1 MQNSLYQ
8 KVGNATKWSAITEL
22 LSKIVTPISNMALAR
37 ILEPSAFGIV
47 STITMITSFA
57 DVFTDAGFQ
66 KYIIQH
72 QFQNAEEKEN
82 CINVAFWTN
91 LGISTLIWLLIIFF
105 VKPISRFVGAEGSEN
120 AILVASAVIILT
132 AFSSIQIAIYKS
144 IFDFKTLFI
153 VKCVLVAVPFVIT
166 IPVALVIRSYW
177 ALIVGNLC
185 LNGINAI
192 VLTVKS
198 PWKPRKYFN
207 FALFKKM
214 FSFSIWALTDNVL
227 NWFTTWGDTFI
238 VGVALS
244 TYYVGLYKTSIN
256 TVNSI
261 MNIIT
266 GATTGVLLTA
276 LSKLQKDK
284 DGFDKMLFTFQ
295 HSVAIFLLPM
305 GAGIFMYRDVVT
317 GILLGE
323 QWGEVSDFIGLWGMM
338 SAVAIL
344 FNTYGSCVC
353 IAKGR
358 PRLSAIA
365 QLAQI
370 VVLFPVVYI
379 TSRMDFRALYTA
391 RTFVRIEG
399 ILVFVLIMKLCF
411 RISIF
416 KMLRG
421 LLIPVVCTGIMVVA
435 ASALRT
441 VSNTFC
447 WNIISIGVCTML
459 YFAVMLLFPKERHEI
474 LAVVHGILRK
484 VKNN

>member
-1 MQNSLYQ
+1 
-8 KVGNATKWSAITEL
+8 
-22 LSKIVTPISNMALAR
+22 
-37 ILEPSAFGIV
+37 
-47 STITMITSFA
+47 
-57 DVFTDAGFQ
+57 
-66 KYIIQH
+66 
-72 QFQNAEEKEN
+72 
-82 CINVAFWTN
+82 
-91 LGISTLIWLLIIFF
+91 
-105 VKPISRFVGAEGSEN
+105 
-120 AILVASAVIILT
+120 
-132 AFSSIQIAIYKS
+132 
-144 IFDFKTLFI
+144 
-153 VKCVLVAVPFVIT
+153 
-166 IPVALVIRSYW
+166 
-177 ALIVGNLC
+177 
-185 LNGINAI
+185 
-192 VLTVKS
+192 
-198 PWKPRKYFN
+198 
-207 FALFKKM
+207 
-214 FSFSIWALTDNVL
+214 
-227 NWFTTWGDTFI
+227 
-238 VGVALS
+238 
-244 TYYVGLYKTSIN
+244 
-256 TVNSI
+256 
-261 MNIIT
+261 
-266 GATTGVLLTA
+266 
-276 LSKLQKDK
+276 
-284 DGFDKMLFTFQ
+284 
-295 HSVAIFLLPM
+295 
-305 GAGIFMYRDVVT
+305 MYRDVVT

-365 QLAQI
+365 QIAQI

-459 YFAVMLLFPKERHEI
+459 YFAVMLLFPKERDEI
-474 LAVVHGILRK
+474 LSVVHGILRK
-484 VKNN
+484 VKDK